1 MEARHASQAWKHF
14 RVEQMASISTYL
26 LAGATAALAGCATLT
41 DSSQQ
46 LVELHAI
53 ADNREVAGVGCML
66 TNDAGR
72 WFVVAPGRVTIGR
85 SAGPLAVDC
94 ARQGVGRSS
103 ELVDSRFETGKLIG
117 NVVVSGGLGYLVDR
131 HSGAGFAYPAT
142 LTVIMHAPPAPALA
156 EQDGNPGN
164 RVF

>member
-1 MEARHASQAWKHF
+1 MAR
-14 RVEQMASISTYL
+14 ISTYL
-26 LAGATAALAGCATLT
+26 LAGAAAALAGCATLT

-53 ADNREVAGVGCML
+53 ADNREVAGVGCL
-66 TNDAGR
+66 LANDAGR
-72 WFVVAPGRVTIGR
+72 WFVVAPGRVTIDR

-94 ARQGVGRSS
+94 AAQGVGRSS

-117 NVVVSGGLGYLVDR
+117 NVVISGGLGYLVDR

-142 LTVIMHAPPAPALA
+142 LTVIMHREQVSAAA
-156 EQDGNPGN
+156 EQGGGPDN
-164 RVF
+164 RMF

>member
-1 MEARHASQAWKHF
+1 MSNIGKF
-14 RVEQMASISTYL
+14 ILPGL
-26 LAGATAALAGCATLT
+26 LAALGGCATLT

-53 ADNREVAGVGCML
+53 AANREVAGVGCVL
-66 TNDAGR
+66 ANDAGR
-72 WFVVAPGRVTIGR
+72 WFVVAPGRVRIER

-117 NVVVSGGLGYLVDR
+117 NVVLTGGLGYLVDR

-142 LTVIMHAPPAPALA
+142 LTVIMQREPAGASA
-156 EQDGNPGN
+156 EQGGPPDN
-164 RVF
+164 RMF

>member
-1 MEARHASQAWKHF
+1 MSNIGKIIL
-14 RVEQMASISTYL
+14 SGL
-26 LAGATAALAGCATLT
+26 LAALGGCATLT

-53 ADNREVAGVGCML
+53 AANREVAGVGCVL
-66 TNDAGR
+66 ANDAGR
-72 WFVVAPGRVTIGR
+72 WFVVAPGRVMIER
-85 SAGPLAVDC
+85 SSGPLAVDC
-94 ARQGVGRSS
+94 AREGQGSAS
-103 ELVDSRFETGKLIG
+103 ELVESRFDTGKLIG
-117 NVVVSGGLGYLVDR
+117 NVVVSGGLGYLVDH

-142 LTVIMHAPPAPALA
+142 LTVIMHAPPATALA